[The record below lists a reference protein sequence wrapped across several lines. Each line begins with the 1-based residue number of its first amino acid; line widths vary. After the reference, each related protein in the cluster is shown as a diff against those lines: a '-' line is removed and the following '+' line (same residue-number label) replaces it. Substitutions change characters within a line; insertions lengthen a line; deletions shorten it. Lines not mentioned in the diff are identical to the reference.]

1 MRLPNKWLEAT
12 THESFNLVA
21 EDDFN
26 PDGVLLMGYDLYE
39 AGFNHGLIAAGVL
52 AGVVL
57 AGCVIGHLR
66 SRSKKNEE

>member
-1 MRLPNKWLEAT
+1 MRLPNKWLDKAT
-12 THESFNLVA
+12 SESFNLVA

-66 SRSKKNEE
+66 SKKNEE